1 MLRAHPALLGTLKRR
16 EPYHGTETT
25 LHLRHP
31 KINITC
37 GATVI
42 GNEALVSSDHFLVF
56 HTSCRGH
63 AARMINRMRK
73 RHNFVICFCRARTV
87 VAEAVLLSTTY
98 ASNALPDSFTV
109 MLMWV
114 RAHIFAISLA
124 HGSLSLMTA
133 SKPRSSSCRLR
144 SLAASICRLLHLRI
158 SLRPGLSVPSVGS
171 MPTCSSPP
179 VDTAQ
184 TITAKA
190 PPSTSSATC
199 PAVVLGQNPRQHVV
213 EPVMSSACG
222 SNYP

>member
-1 MLRAHPALLGTLKRR
+1 MLRAHPALLGTLRRR
-16 EPYHGTETT
+16 EPSHGTETT

-98 ASNALPDSFTV
+98 ASNALPDSFTCH
-109 MLMWV
+109 
-114 RAHIFAISLA
+114 AH
-124 HGSLSLMTA
+124 
-133 SKPRSSSCRLR
+133 
-144 SLAASICRLLHLRI
+144 
-158 SLRPGLSVPSVGS
+158 
-171 MPTCSSPP
+171 
-179 VDTAQ
+179 VDTGPHLCHLPCAWKPVVDDR
-184 TITAKA
+184 IEA
-190 PPSTSSATC
+190 PQLILQ
-199 PAVVLGQNPRQHVV
+199 VKVLGGFHLPLTAFANFFKAW
-213 EPVMSSACG
+213 PVRSFGRVNANMFISAR
-222 SNYP
+222 

>member
-1 MLRAHPALLGTLKRR
+1 MHMLRAHPALLGTLKRR

-37 GATVI
+37 EATVI

-109 MLMWV
+109 MLMWI
-114 RAHIFAISLA
+114 RAHIFVPCAWKPVVDDLIEAPQLILQVKVLGGFQLPLTACANFFIAWPVHSL
-124 HGSLSLMTA
+124 
-133 SKPRSSSCRLR
+133 
-144 SLAASICRLLHLRI
+144 
-158 SLRPGLSVPSVGS
+158 VGS
-171 MPTCSSPP
+171 MPLCSSQP